1 MIDFLT
7 LKNYKTFEFLALGQ
21 FSRFTLLG
29 GMNDVGKTSIL
40 TAIYIYTARLQPA
53 MANLAAMRSQ
63 NSPNWAETYF
73 HGFSPS
79 AEKQI
84 EIDVVWSGMRGR
96 VEIQFDLAVQVGA
109 LLDSGLQNRLPEH
122 HPASVLDPSRVA
134 AEFGLM
140 SGEQNLQALKMRWFE
155 GDEQKSDIYWMLPP
169 AKPGMY
175 VKYSLPGLPSPSA
188 LLFPFMRELPDA
200 AARSLSELVKAG
212 AAAAEI
218 IAHVK
223 MLFPHIR
230 DLTPVLTEPGKGTVL
245 ADVGLPKPVPISE
258 LGEGAKEALNLMLTI
273 PRIRGGVLLCDELG
287 AGIHASILPR
297 FVQSIAA
304 IARKYDCQIIATTH
318 SYELLSAAYDAFAQD
333 GLNDGDLTYIRLDR
347 TSPGIVLP
355 TVFNYEKLGIALSN
369 DWEVR

>member
-1 MIDFLT
+1 MIDALT
-7 LKNYKTFEFLALGQ
+7 LKNYKTFKFLALGQ
-21 FSRFTLLG
+21 FSPFTLLG

-84 EIDVVWSGMRGR
+84 EIGVVWSGMRGR
-96 VEIQFDLAVQVGA
+96 VEIQYDPTVQVGA
-109 LLDSGLQNRLPEH
+109 LLDSGLQNRLPDP
-122 HPASVLDPSRVA
+122 HPSSVLDPGRLA

-140 SGEQNLQALKMRWFE
+140 SGDQNLQALRMRWFE

-200 AARSLSELVKAG
+200 AARSLSELVKVG
-212 AAAAEI
+212 AAAEI
-218 IAHVK
+218 TSHIK

-304 IARKYDCQIIATTH
+304 TARKYDCQIIATTH

-333 GLNDGDLTYIRLDR
+333 GMNHEDLTYVRLDR
-347 TSPGIVLP
+347 TSPETVLP